1 MRAFYSVG
9 LHFTGAAALAL
20 SSVPA
25 VAGLP
30 GSTQPGAQPVAPGN
44 MILMRV
50 VPPRNAIISGA
61 GRAITAPTA
70 PPSVAFAT
78 IQGVG
83 IPLSDAEAASVIG
96 SFSPGQ
102 AGAVVATTIDGVF
115 GSQSITGSPSNQAAS
130 GGAGGTISS
139 AVQSGMGNLRSVLGG
154 LGAPGH

>member
-1 MRAFYSVG
+1 
-9 LHFTGAAALAL
+9 
-20 SSVPA
+20 
-25 VAGLP
+25 
-30 GSTQPGAQPVAPGN
+30 